1 MCTHTHTHTHTLC
14 QIPDQ
19 DLLKRRVGQKVDPL
33 SNELFIKSLYEPK
46 SHTEGKK
53 GGEGKEGEEEEEGE
67 EGGEEEEEEEG
78 EGSKENKDDEF
89 QDDLVSLND
98 VHTYTIPM
106 FHVHLIPPPS
116 CPQRE
121 LENLDH
127 LAPDIAGR
135 LVQRSQDLPSAVE
148 EQITHYKENMLR
160 TLEVGDVSLIVV
172 MSCVVDFRNW

>member
-1 MCTHTHTHTHTLC
+1 MC

-19 DLLKRRVGQKVDPL
+19 DLLKRRVGLKVDPL

-53 GGEGKEGEEEEEGE
+53 GGEGREGEEEEEGE
-67 EGGEEEEEEEG
+67 EGGEEDGEEEG

-89 QDDLVSLND
+89 QDDLVSLQVLIIFD
-98 VHTYTIPM
+98 VHTRYLPM
-106 FHVHLIPPPS
+106 FHIHLTHLFHVTPPPS

-127 LAPDIAGR
+127 LAADIAGR

-148 EQITHYKENMLR
+148 EQITHYKENVLR
-160 TLEVGDVSLIVV
+160 TLEVGIV
-172 MSCVVDFRNW
+172 MLW

>member
-1 MCTHTHTHTHTLC
+1 MCIHTHTHTHTHTHILC

-67 EGGEEEEEEEG
+67 EGGEEEGEEEG

-89 QDDLVSLND
+89 QDDLVSVND
-98 VHTYTIPM
+98 VHTYTQFQCSTFILS
-106 FHVHLIPPPS
+106 HLPPAL
-116 CPQRE
+116 RE
-121 LENLDH
+121 
-127 LAPDIAGR
+127 
-135 LVQRSQDLPSAVE
+135 SW
-148 EQITHYKENMLR
+148 R
-160 TLEVGDVSLIVV
+160 TLTTLLQT
-172 MSCVVDFRNW
+172 